1 MATPANTST
10 ELRLAKIRQEL
21 INNNYSMGAYQ
32 VGETSL
38 YQASIGTYGTINT
51 GNATADRPDGSAPHA
66 MSEFYNYD
74 HDISTTFHET
84 TLTRG
89 STGGYGFAHS
99 GYWESNFGSLG
110 DATLTYNSRATTIF
124 RLYTH
129 AGSTSATT
137 GTVILDIK
145 DDLNTNSP
153 PNSGWTTMSIYINQ
167 SNDGGSADYV
177 FSRSQATYTSY
188 GNVGSAG
195 ATWMWNVSS
204 SGTPTVFNKYWG
216 TSDNTVNYVVFN

>member
-21 INNNYSMGAYQ
+21 INNNYDMGAYQ
-32 VGETSL
+32 IGETSL

-51 GNATADRPDGSAPHA
+51 ANAAADRPNGTAPHS

-74 HDISTTFHET
+74 HDFSSSLHET

-89 STGGYGFAHS
+89 SAGGYGFAHS
-99 GYWESNFGSLG
+99 GYWDANFGSMG
-110 DATLTYNSRATTIF
+110 DDTLTYNSRAVTIY
-124 RLYTH
+124 RLYTA

-137 GTVILDIK
+137 GSIILDIR
-145 DDLNTNSP
+145 DDLQTTSP

-167 SNDGGSADYV
+167 SNDGGGADYV
-177 FSRSQATYTSY
+177 FSRSQAVYTSY
-188 GNVGSAG
+188 GNVGLAG
-195 ATWMWNVSS
+195 ARWTWSVSS

-216 TSDNTVNYVVFN
+216 TSDNTVNYVVLE